1 MTYPTPEQ
9 IAHMVNTMS
18 NADWTKLGSRLC
30 TAIDRERRGGSA
42 IPDGFPMRG
51 GRSAPGPTQTGETG
65 QDGED
70 HSRVDWT
77 SVEAAGNARATARDE
92 HHDRTVNAVG
102 YLQQAVQ
109 SLCALV
115 THLDRIEARV
125 VQAIV
130 TDDDWCVSCQR
141 DGGYLE
147 PTATGRYARAAPT
160 TPSTGSTRSAT
171 GATWDGSAMTSRRST
186 VVCPRSSCSMTVSVA
201 SAGPRPPSPGRWLR
215 PLHSADLGVLDMSV
229 PKLHTCT
236 IGGRCAHG

>member
-115 THLDRIEARV
+115 THLDRIEARTV
-125 VQAIV
+125 HVEGREPGCSHHAQHGLHEERYRGDLGRACYDFKA
-130 TDDDWCVSCQR
+130 TYGCLPPFKLLDDRERGIRWT
-141 DGGYLE
+141 
-147 PTATGRYARAAPT
+147 TASIARALADV
-160 TPSTGSTRSAT
+160 A
-171 GATWDGSAMTSRRST
+171 RR
-186 VVCPRSSCSMTVSVA
+186 
-201 SAGPRPPSPGRWLR
+201 
-215 PLHSADLGVLDMSV
+215 
-229 PKLHTCT
+229 
-236 IGGRCAHG
+236 